1 MQKFN
6 LAALATTLVGSFAVT
21 AGQAAHAAEGSAGL
35 PQLDLTSFPPQLFW
49 LAISFVVLYLL
60 LSRLALPRVTDILR
74 TREEKIAGDL
84 DQAERLNR
92 EAGDALKG
100 YEQAL
105 AEARAKATD
114 IAAQTRAA
122 VQAEADARQAEAEA
136 RFAAQTAEAETRIR
150 ATRDQAMSQVREI
163 ASDTA
168 TALVSRLLGAS
179 PDGARLDQVVGEEL
193 SRRGVK

>member
-21 AGQAAHAAEGSAGL
+21 AGQAANAAEKSAGL

-60 LSRLALPRVTDILR
+60 VSRLALPRVTDILR

-168 TALVSRLLGAS
+168 TALVSRLLGTS
-179 PDGARLDQVVGEEL
+179 PDGARLDQAVGEEL